1 MSTNPQPESWKPSEN
16 NTLRGILLMCITAVL
31 MFPLLNATVKFLV
44 SEFSVWQIVWA
55 RALFQFAFMVIL
67 FAPKSG
73 FISLFRT
80 VHPVRQGLRS
90 ALQLLAMVF
99 YFSALEEISLPTATA
114 IGFTAPLMV
123 VGFSVPLLGE
133 SVGLRR
139 WGAVIIGFVG
149 ALIIIRPGSDMTD
162 WATLYVFAGAI
173 CYALYQAL
181 TRRVSEGDDPP
192 VTAVYT
198 VVLALIG
205 SSIIAPFD
213 MAMPSSSNQWLAFI
227 GLGVAGA
234 LGHFFLIRA
243 YSMAQA
249 SIISPFDYG
258 QLIGAT
264 ILGYL
269 IWGDFP
275 DLWTWVGAIILVLS
289 GFYVARRESKGI
301 KGG

>member
-1 MSTNPQPESWKPSEN
+1 LSNQQSVSWKPVEQ
-16 NTLRGILLMCITAVL
+16 NTLRGILLMCITAVV

-44 SEFSVWQIVWA
+44 ADFSVWQIVWA
-55 RALFQFAFMVIL
+55 RALFQFGFMVVL
-67 FAPKSG
+67 FAPKNG
-73 FISLFRT
+73 FISLFKT

-90 ALQLLAMVF
+90 VLQLLAMVF

-114 IGFTAPLMV
+114 IGFTAPLLV
-123 VGFSVPLLGE
+123 VAFSVPLLGE
-133 SVGLRR
+133 NVGLRR
-139 WGAVIIGFVG
+139 WCAVIVGFVG
-149 ALIIIRPGSDMTD
+149 ALIIIRPGSDVTD
-162 WATLYVFAGAI
+162 WATLYVFAGAV

-181 TRRVSEGDDPP
+181 TRRVSEGDSPP

-198 VVLALIG
+198 VVIALLG
-205 SSIIAPFD
+205 SSIVAPFD
-213 MAMPSSSNQWLAFI
+213 LAMPSDINQWLAFV
-227 GLGVAGA
+227 GLGIAGA

-264 ILGYL
+264 LIGYL

-275 DLWTWVGAIILVLS
+275 DLWTWIGAIILVLS
-289 GFYVARRESKGI
+289 GIYVARRETKNSADN
-301 KGG
+301 